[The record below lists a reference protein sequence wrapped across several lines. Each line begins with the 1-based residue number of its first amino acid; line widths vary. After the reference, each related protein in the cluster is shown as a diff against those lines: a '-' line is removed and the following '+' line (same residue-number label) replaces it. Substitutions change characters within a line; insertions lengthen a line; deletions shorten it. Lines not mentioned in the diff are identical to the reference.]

1 VLDAHWLRHAPI
13 LALSC
18 RLRMDDLDFSKPAKN
33 PEPPR
38 SPQPVYLPAVARAF
52 FESAGRPER
61 VPAGAQF
68 FAENEKASRIL
79 LKRDKMYLLLQGEVS
94 LLARGKAIG
103 SVKPGEI
110 FGEMAAI
117 SESPRSA
124 TAKALTECQVIPLDE
139 KQFQNALRQKPE
151 FALMLLGI
159 MIGRLRA
166 MLAQMPGIPSAGAA
180 LKETRVFDKALLSA
194 LDKGLGESARVRYDR
209 GKVIMVQGQT
219 GAFMYVVLEGRV
231 AISLRGAL
239 VERVG
244 PGGVFGEM
252 ALVDQSVRAA
262 NAAAESD
269 CVLLSINR
277 TVFMN
282 LIKSDPTFGV
292 SLLGAMAERLR
303 NLAAGAK

>member
-1 VLDAHWLRHAPI
+1 
-13 LALSC
+13 
-18 RLRMDDLDFSKPAKN
+18 MDDLDFSKPPRK
-33 PEPPR
+33 PEPAKAPK
-38 SPQPVYLPAVARAF
+38 PVYQPAVARAF
-52 FESAGRPER
+52 FQSAGRAEA
-61 VPAGAQF
+61 VAAGTRF

-79 LKRDKMYLLLQGEVS
+79 LKRDKMYLLLQGEVA
-94 LLARGKAIG
+94 LLARGKPIG

-124 TAKALTECQVIPLDE
+124 TAQAKTACEVISLDD
-139 KQFQNALRQKPE
+139 KQFQSALRQKPE

-159 MIGRLRA
+159 MSARLRA
-166 MLAQMPGIPSAGAA
+166 MLTQLSGIPAAPAA
-180 LKETRVFDKALLSA
+180 LKETRVFDKSLLAA
-194 LDKGLGESARVRYDR
+194 LDKGLGDTARVRYER

-219 GAFMYVVLEGRV
+219 GAFMYVVLQGRV
-231 AISLRGAL
+231 AISLRGAV

-262 NAAAESD
+262 NASAETD
-269 CVLLSINR
+269 CVLLAINR
-277 TVFMN
+277 TVFLN
-282 LIKSDPTFGV
+282 LVKSDPTFGV

-303 NLAAGAK
+303 HLAAGAS